1 VLQAL
6 IRFLAANAI
15 SAFMLS
21 IGLRTDTTIVADLK
35 QQWRLILRALAV
47 VWLGVPALVI
57 LAVRAFQVPPIG
69 TTTLLLM
76 ALCPGFPILVKF
88 TERAGGSSRTALLVL
103 LATALTA
110 PVMVPPWAAIIAQRS
125 RFAFVVDAVTV
136 LEVVIP
142 SVILPFVIGR
152 IIHLVSER
160 AAVMLAK
167 LATIV
172 FVAGMAITL
181 VVLTVKAIPVL
192 AASSPQVF
200 VALIFSTL
208 AAAAL
213 GYAVGGPRTPD
224 RIALG
229 YAAALGNPA
238 LALAIAA
245 RTAPDTEF
253 LPLVGAYVLVRTLT
267 LIPFGRWIR
276 RRASHDIDVAHGHG
290 RPP

>member
-1 VLQAL
+1 
-6 IRFLAANAI
+6 
-15 SAFMLS
+15 MLS
-21 IGLRTDTTIVADLK
+21 IGLRTDTAIVADLK
-35 QQWRLILRALAV
+35 QQWRLVLRALAV
-47 VWLGVPALVI
+47 VWLGVPVLVI
-57 LAVRAFQVPPIG
+57 LAVWAFRVPPIG
-69 TTTLLLM
+69 TATLLLM

-125 RFAFVVDAVTV
+125 QFAFVVDAVTV
-136 LEVVIP
+136 LEVIIP
-142 SVILPFVIGR
+142 SVILPFVMGW

-172 FVAGMAITL
+172 FVAGIAITFVVL
-181 VVLTVKAIPVL
+181 VVEGIPVL
-192 AASSPQVF
+192 AASSLQVF
-200 VALIFSTL
+200 VALAVSTL

-213 GYAVGGPRTPD
+213 GYAVGGPHGRD

-245 RTAPDTEF
+245 RTAPADEH
-253 LPLVGAYVLVRTLT
+253 LPLFAAYVLVRTLT
-267 LIPFGRWIR
+267 LVPFGRWIQ
-276 RRASHDIDVAHGHG
+276 RRALRDDATQVPHDLDVAYGYG

>member
-1 VLQAL
+1 
-6 IRFLAANAI
+6 
-15 SAFMLS
+15 MLS

-76 ALCPGFPILVKF
+76 ALCPGIPLLVRSA
-88 TERAGGSSRTALLVL
+88 EQAGGSSRTALLVL

-110 PVMVPPWAAIIAQRS
+110 PVMVPLWAEIHAQSS
-125 RFAFVVDAVTV
+125 RVVFVVDAVTV
-136 LEVVIP
+136 LKVVIP
-142 SVILPFVIGR
+142 SVILPYVMGR
-152 IIHLVSER
+152 IISYLVSKR

-172 FVAGMAITL
+172 FVAGFAITL
-181 VVLTVKAIPVL
+181 VVLVIKAIPVL
-192 AASSPQVF
+192 TASSPQVF
-200 VALIFSTL
+200 VALIISTL

-213 GYAVGGPRTPD
+213 GYAVGGPRAPD

-245 RTAPDTEF
+245 RTAPDTAF

-276 RRASHDIDVAHGHG
+276 RRAHEIDVTHGCG
-290 RPP
+290 APAARE